1 MEHIN
6 ETQSLDFMNY
16 TNVNGTSNETNVLSL
31 VYLPYQVRILRS
43 IIFVIE
49 LIFGTFLNT
58 ALILLI
64 ILCKSLHQRGFV
76 STILILFVNLGNA
89 VPLLSTGAYSVMV
102 GEWRLGDG
110 FCQFIAFST
119 QMFQNQRWLL
129 TTVLVIDR
137 ALTINRPLRY
147 ERHGAKIVLI
157 LSIVALIA
165 GFLNG
170 IVLYTALR
178 SCIGFIPGISV
189 CYIYYVNSNRRCGQ
203 YLSGST
209 TIVLLLGG
217 VLPFILCLWMFYKAK
232 KARMQVAPSINNLDS
247 EGRGTVIANTTPHSV
262 SPKQIFTIVLFFWT
276 LLGCALPFYF
286 SYLVLYLSFIAD
298 SPSGSNAGYYLL
310 IITQPIYQ
318 GLVIADPIAL
328 MWHRDV
334 KRELKKIQRKVK
346 MYVSNVFYTLQ

>member
-1 MEHIN
+1 MEYVN
-6 ETQSLDFMNY
+6 ETQKLDFMNY
-16 TNVNGTSNETNVLSL
+16 TNVNGTSNEISVL

-49 LIFGTFLNT
+49 LIFGTFLST

-64 ILCKSLHQRGFV
+64 LLCKSLHQRGFAAA
-76 STILILFVNLGNA
+76 ILILLVNLGNA

-119 QMFQNQRWLL
+119 QMFQNQRWFL
-129 TTVLVIDR
+129 TAVLVIDR

-147 ERHGAKIVLI
+147 ERYGAKIVLI
-157 LSIVALIA
+157 LSIAALIA

-178 SCIGFIPGISV
+178 SCIGFIPGIST
-189 CYIYYVNSNRRCGQ
+189 CYIYYINSNRSCGQ
-203 YLSGST
+203 YLSGT
-209 TIVLLLGG
+209 TTVVILLGG
-217 VLPFILCLWMFYKAK
+217 VLPFVLCIWMFCKAK
-232 KARMQVAPSINNLDS
+232 KARMQVAPGTNNLGT
-247 EGRGTVIANTTPHSV
+247 EGRGTVTANTTPHFV
-262 SPKQIFTIVLFFWT
+262 SRKQIFTIFLFFWT
-276 LLGCALPFYF
+276 LLGCALPYYF
-286 SYLVLYLSFIAD
+286 SYLIHYISSKAD
-298 SPSGSNAGYYLL
+298 SPGGSKAGNYLL

-318 GLVIADPIAL
+318 GLVIADPISL

-334 KRELKKIQRKVK
+334 KRELKKIKSKVK
-346 MYVSNVFYTLQ
+346 LFVSNVFYTLQ